1 MRRKN
6 MKKIVA
12 LMLALMMVLGLASFA
27 SAEEGQV
34 VSTMMGGGTPLTMDP
49 ALNSASVS
57 GNYIRNSFV
66 GLMGHSFDADGNVVL
81 SPELAEKVDVSADGL
96 TYTFTL
102 RQGLKWSDGSD
113 FKASE
118 VASSWNRAA
127 SPDLGADYGFLFDYI
142 AKNEDGTLNVV
153 TDDTAGTVVVTLV
166 NPCAYF
172 LNLCAFTTF
181 YPVKVELT
189 DAQGVWATDPAT
201 YIGTGPF
208 VMTKYAVDDVI
219 SYVKN
224 PNYWDAA
231 NVKLAGINCYLSEDN
246 VAILTAYENNTV
258 QYIQSIDPTEFARL
272 QTTYPGELVFADNL
286 GTWYLLFNVYKDIS
300 PTGKQ
305 LTEQEQAK
313 ARFALGQLI
322 NRYDLVTYVTQGGQI
337 PATGFYPQGLSDAS
351 NANVREAAGYGAW
364 YTDTATV
371 SDVNEKYTKDQVT
384 AAQTLIDLGYAYT
397 GSLET
402 GDLTFT
408 DFPGIEFAFNNAGS
422 NALVIQYI
430 QETWNTFGLTSTIN
444 TEAWAT
450 LQQKLKAGDAEAAR
464 MGWIADFNDVVNF
477 LEIFISNSG
486 NNYPRL
492 GRDLGDYTKA
502 TDVSK
507 DAGVGAY
514 WGLNGD
520 QTWADAYD
528 SLVTAIKAETDLTKR
543 SDLAA
548 QAEKVLMA
556 TGGVAPMY
564 YYTQPQMTKPNVK
577 NLICLDTGDVIWTYA
592 SLE

>member
-1 MRRKN
+1 
-6 MKKIVA
+6 MKKIVS
-12 LMLALMMVLGLASFA
+12 LMLALMLVLSVVTFA
-27 SAEEGQV
+27 GAEEGQV

-57 GNYIRNSFV
+57 GNYIRNAFV
-66 GLMGHSFDADGNVVL
+66 GLMGHSYDADGNVVL
-81 SPELAEKVDVSADGL
+81 SPELAETVSMSDDGL

-142 AKNEDGTLNVV
+142 AKNEDGTLNVA

-181 YPVKVELT
+181 YPVKVELA
-189 DAQGVWATDPAT
+189 DVQGVWATDPAT

-219 SYVKN
+219 SYEKN
-224 PNYWDAA
+224 PYYWDAA
-231 NVKLAGINCYLSEDN
+231 NVKLDGINCYLSEDN
-246 VAILTAYENNTV
+246 VAILTAYENDTV
-258 QYIQSIDPTEFARL
+258 QYIQSIDPTEFTRL

-351 NANVREAAGYGAW
+351 NLNVREAEGYGSW

-397 GSLET
+397 GTLEA

-408 DFPGIEFAFNNAGS
+408 DFPGIEFAFNNAGA
-422 NALVIQYI
+422 NALVIQYV

-477 LEIFISNSG
+477 LEIFISDSG

-502 TDVSK
+502 TEVSK

-514 WGLNGD
+514 WGLEGN
-520 QTWADAYD
+520 QTWADAFD

-543 SDLAA
+543 SELAA